1 MASDYNTVHQ
11 VAQIHLRALCQFID
25 CTHLRETCVCVHYN
39 ASMCSHY
46 IIHDDVLQVS
56 RMMCLD
62 VHISHHDHLDDMYM
76 SMMNLDEN
84 LVHNL
89 VDDT

>member
-1 MASDYNTVHQ
+1 MVHPLPSHICMP
-11 VAQIHLRALCQFID
+11 VHKPAHICVIHVYVCIIMRYVLC
-25 CTHLRETCVCVHYN
+25 VY
-39 ASMCSHY
+39 Y
-46 IIHDDVLQVS
+46 IIHDAYVQVS

-62 VHISHHDHLDDMYM
+62 VHISRHDHLDDMYM

-89 VDDT
+89 VDNT

>member
-1 MASDYNTVHQ
+1 
-11 VAQIHLRALCQFID
+11 
-25 CTHLRETCVCVHYN
+25 
-39 ASMCSHY
+39 MCLHY

-62 VHISHHDHLDDMYM
+62 VHISRHDHLDDMYM